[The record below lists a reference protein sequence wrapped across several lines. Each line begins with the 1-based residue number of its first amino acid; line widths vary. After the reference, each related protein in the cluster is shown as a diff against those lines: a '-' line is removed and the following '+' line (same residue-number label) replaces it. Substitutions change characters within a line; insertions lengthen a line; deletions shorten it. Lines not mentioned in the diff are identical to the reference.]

1 MKKTLITL
9 IIILSSLFSQT
20 AYCYDDFYIYDYF
33 ILNEKGLNK
42 EQLGKI
48 IELQNIYHPKFNEL
62 RQKIYIE
69 KLKID
74 LEMCKEKP
82 NKNLIDES
90 INLNMNYKKELKKLS
105 NEFLQEY
112 KKIKENI

>member
-1 MKKTLITL
+1 
-9 IIILSSLFSQT
+9 
-20 AYCYDDFYIYDYF
+20 
-33 ILNEKGLNK
+33 
-42 EQLGKI
+42 
-48 IELQNIYHPKFNEL
+48 
-62 RQKIYIE
+62 
-69 KLKID
+69 
-74 LEMCKEKP
+74 MCKEKP